1 MKLRTLIFGALVLV
15 SVLPVGILAYW
26 EYQTA
31 IDNAFTVVENQ
42 HKVIAR
48 NLTIA
53 LERYAKDTRSA
64 FQLATENLQNPGEIE
79 KLAQLLSELYFR
91 HIYSIDTRGKIQNY
105 QCALTCPAD
114 QQSSNTVLLS
124 IKDTLQAAANNRGKA
139 FFSKI
144 VPNPVGEPTIYLVKK
159 MPNGNIAIGEIAST
173 YFIELQRA
181 VAFGE
186 KGHAAIFDQTGRV
199 IAHPLPGW
207 VKSRKDLSRVSIVQK
222 MINGGNGVTM
232 FYSPAIKANMV
243 AGYNVVPGIG
253 GGVMVPQPESEIL
266 LHANSNS
273 KAALAIAIL
282 GVFLASFLSWWLS
295 GILSKPM
302 RLLSKAAYSVA
313 EGNLPTRAVSF
324 TKLGLSEL
332 LDLEKSFNQMI
343 ANVVRKNA
351 ELEKLSHDAIRSSNY
366 KSEFIS
372 SMNHELRTPMNSV
385 LGFAQMLEIGTG
397 NPLSENQK
405 SSVEHIIRNG
415 NHLLELIDH
424 MLDFNK
430 IEKGELPIDIEDV
443 PAREVIDASL
453 YLIKTRA
460 SQEGIEII
468 DQTVDQ
474 DLPLLSTDNTR
485 LIQVLLNL
493 LSNAVKYNSEQGKV
507 ALSCRRTVDQM
518 LRISVADTGMGIPPE
533 KRDGLF
539 DPFDRLGRELGQI
552 DGTGIGLSIT
562 KKIIELMGGKI
573 GFESQ
578 HGKGSTFWVEVPLSS
593 NQSPDEN
600 KTGVTDTV
608 GWKAGPK
615 IGDSPASTVLYV
627 EDNPENV
634 ILMDAIISQMGN
646 IQMINAFN
654 ATLGFD
660 LATSKYPDLILM
672 DINLP
677 GMNGIQALNQ
687 LLRTRQTKDIPVI
700 AITSSSTPKDVEAGL
715 EAGFK
720 AYITKPINVP
730 EFIRTIEKILGE
742 VRKSG

>member
-1 MKLRTLIFGALVLV
+1 
-15 SVLPVGILAYW
+15 
-26 EYQTA
+26 
-31 IDNAFTVVENQ
+31 
-42 HKVIAR
+42 
-48 NLTIA
+48 
-53 LERYAKDTRSA
+53 
-64 FQLATENLQNPGEIE
+64 
-79 KLAQLLSELYFR
+79 
-91 HIYSIDTRGKIQNY
+91 
-105 QCALTCPAD
+105 
-114 QQSSNTVLLS
+114 
-124 IKDTLQAAANNRGKA
+124 
-139 FFSKI
+139 
-144 VPNPVGEPTIYLVKK
+144 
-159 MPNGNIAIGEIAST
+159 
-173 YFIELQRA
+173 
-181 VAFGE
+181 
-186 KGHAAIFDQTGRV
+186 
-199 IAHPLPGW
+199 
-207 VKSRKDLSRVSIVQK
+207 
-222 MINGGNGVTM
+222 
-232 FYSPAIKANMV
+232 
-243 AGYNVVPGIG
+243 
-253 GGVMVPQPESEIL
+253 
-266 LHANSNS
+266 
-273 KAALAIAIL
+273 
-282 GVFLASFLSWWLS
+282 
-295 GILSKPM
+295 
-302 RLLSKAAYSVA
+302 
-313 EGNLPTRAVSF
+313 
-324 TKLGLSEL
+324 
-332 LDLEKSFNQMI
+332 
-343 ANVVRKNA
+343 
-351 ELEKLSHDAIRSSNY
+351 
-366 KSEFIS
+366 
-372 SMNHELRTPMNSV
+372 
-385 LGFAQMLEIGTG
+385 
-397 NPLSENQK
+397 
-405 SSVEHIIRNG
+405 
-415 NHLLELIDH
+415 
-424 MLDFNK
+424 
-430 IEKGELPIDIEDV
+430 
-443 PAREVIDASL
+443 
-453 YLIKTRA
+453 
-460 SQEGIEII
+460 
-468 DQTVDQ
+468 
-474 DLPLLSTDNTR
+474 
-485 LIQVLLNL
+485 
-493 LSNAVKYNSEQGKV
+493 
-507 ALSCRRTVDQM
+507 M